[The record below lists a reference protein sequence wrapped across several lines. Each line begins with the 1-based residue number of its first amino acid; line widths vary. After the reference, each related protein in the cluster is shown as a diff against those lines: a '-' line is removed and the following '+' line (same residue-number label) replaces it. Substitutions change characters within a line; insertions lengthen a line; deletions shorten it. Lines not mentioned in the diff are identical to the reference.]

1 VSEVSYTINGTT
13 DDKKLSI
20 TFNEVVASG
29 FFIPEGFSPDGDGV
43 NDTFVINGIDGRTV
57 SMKVYN
63 RWGTMV
69 YESKAYKNDWEGLA
83 TKGVVIGEKLP
94 DGTYFYAIDLNDGTK
109 PFVRYM
115 TIKRK

>member
-1 VSEVSYTINGTT
+1 
-13 DDKKLSI
+13 
-20 TFNEVVASG
+20 
-29 FFIPEGFSPDGDGV
+29 
-43 NDTFVINGIDGRTV
+43 
-57 SMKVYN
+57 MKVYN